1 MKKLYSLLSTVF
13 VVAAFSA
20 QTTFT
25 ATYDFVESPTSSD
38 TGALTGT
45 DYTVSTFSS
54 TGVSYVSGT
63 ANRYANSGAP
73 TGALDTT
80 KYIEV
85 TLTPSTGYT
94 MTVNSLTF
102 RVQRSGTG
110 PRDMAVRSSVD
121 NYTANLPATIN
132 PANAELS
139 IIPTNVVHFV
149 NDISTGQPGAT
160 ITPTNIKF
168 VTGPLK
174 FRFYFFTSEA
184 TTGTFSVDDVV
195 ISGTTQTVSLG
206 VEDVLKSKN
215 VSLKNTIVD
224 NTMSFQTKGNATVKV
239 YNANGQLVKSAVIS
253 VSNSTVDVAS
263 LPKGNYVVT
272 SELNGEKVSQK
283 IIKK

>member
-20 QTTFT
+20 QTAFT

-38 TGALTGT
+38 AGTLTGT

-54 TGVSYVSGT
+54 TGVTYVSGT

-110 PRDMAVRSSVD
+110 PRDMVVRSSAD

-139 IIPTNVVHFV
+139 IIPTNVVHYV

-184 TTGTFSVDDVV
+184 TSGTFSVDDVV

-215 VSLKNTIVD
+215 VSLKNTIVE

-239 YNANGQLVKSAVIS
+239 YNANGQLVKASVIS
-253 VSNSTVDVAS
+253 VSNPTIDVAS

-272 SELNGEKVSQK
+272 SELNGEKVSQN

>member
-13 VVAAFSA
+13 IVAAFSA
-20 QTTFT
+20 QTAFT

-38 TGALTGT
+38 TGTLTGT

-54 TGVSYVSGT
+54 TGVTYVSGT
-63 ANRYANSGAP
+63 TNRYANSGAP
-73 TGALDTT
+73 TGGLDTT
-80 KYIEV
+80 KYVEV

-94 MTVNSLTF
+94 MTINSLTV

-121 NYTANLPATIN
+121 GYAANLPATIN

-139 IIPTNVVHFV
+139 IIPTNVVHYV
-149 NDISTGQPGAT
+149 NDISTGQSGAT
-160 ITPTNIKF
+160 ITPTDIKF
-168 VTGPLK
+168 INGPIK

-206 VEDVLKSKN
+206 MDEVLKSKN
-215 VSLKNTIVD
+215 IFLKNTVVD
-224 NTMSFQTKGNATVKV
+224 NTLSFQTKGNATVKV
-239 YNANGQLVKSAVIS
+239 YNMNGQLVKSAAIS
-253 VSNSTVDVAS
+253 SQNANLDVAS

-272 SELNGEKVSQK
+272 SELNGDKVSQK

>member
-20 QTTFT
+20 QTAFT
-25 ATYDFVESPTSSD
+25 VTYDFVESPTSSD
-38 TGALTGT
+38 AGALTGT

-63 ANRYANSGAP
+63 GNRYANSGAP
-73 TGALDTT
+73 TGALDTG

-110 PRDMAVRSSVD
+110 PRDMAVRSSAD
-121 NYTANLPATIN
+121 GYAANLPATIN
-132 PANAELS
+132 PTNAELS

-168 VTGPLK
+168 VAGSLK

-184 TTGTFSVDDVV
+184 TSGTFSVDDVV

-206 VEDVLKSKN
+206 VDDVLKSKN
-215 VSLKNTIVD
+215 IALKNTIVD
-224 NTMSFQTKGNATVKV
+224 NTMSFQTKGNAFVKV
-239 YNANGQLVKSAVIS
+239 YNANGQLVKSATIS
-253 VSNSTVDVAS
+253 ATDYNLDVAS

-272 SELNGEKVSQK
+272 AELNGETVSQK